1 MLGIG
6 KMANDE
12 LRGEMKQETGKW
24 HGLKDEQG
32 RWETV
37 GVSATPDW
45 GAAPKLW
52 EFFIYLFLSDIFAS
66 DYKMYEKMKNYGKAV
81 GIHSPSRG
89 PRNITK

>member
-12 LRGEMKQETGKW
+12 LRGEMKEETGKW

-32 RWETV
+32 RWGTV

-45 GAAPKLW
+45 GAAPKL
-52 EFFIYLFLSDIFAS
+52 
-66 DYKMYEKMKNYGKAV
+66 
-81 GIHSPSRG
+81 
-89 PRNITK
+89 